1 MLTPLER
8 IGKKLA
14 PLRLLAV
21 LVFLPLSATLC
32 HAQCFDGASGGG
44 VYAII
49 SPSHFAPGQS
59 YNASVTVPSGGFN
72 PDTEC
77 PTPAVLYIVNAAS
90 YGQGVYYQEDPFVT
104 VSNLAYV
111 STTEITF
118 TVTVASNAPTESD
131 AWSDISGSGAGGA
144 GGSVWLVSNLE
155 AVSITPCALAVTP
168 TISSIQP
175 TVFPAG
181 ASTPITITGTGFMPT
196 TNVNSCAPTTPS
208 ITAGSENVALS
219 NVIVAS
225 PTEITLTATPL
236 ASDPTEAASVTAANY
251 SLNGPPYYLN
261 SNSAPAQIS
270 SCASPNISSISPD
283 TVQVGSTGV
292 QLTIAGTCFGSSPT
306 VNLPSGVTLL
316 SGQSSTNSTII
327 VSINVSVSAPI
338 GANSITVS
346 TKVAGGGKQTSNQ
359 AAFTLDGPFYM
370 VVQNDVIGTCSGC
383 TKTVARK
390 TTYQV
395 TNFSGSNSGAVN
407 IGEPP
412 GSQVAS
418 GWNCKQTEPTDIT
431 QPCPYTTNSVG
442 VFIDQW
448 SLLSD
453 SFTPVGCGWNSNDHW
468 TWCPTGHSI
477 GHLQGYLHT
486 NSVSIHGSVM
496 PPQSNHMAD
505 GLVIN
510 P

>member
-1 MLTPLER
+1 MHTPM
-8 IGKKLA
+8 GKVGRKFLI
-14 PLRLLAV
+14 LRLLAISA
-21 LVFLPLSATLC
+21 FLLISATVC
-32 HAQCFDGASGGG
+32 HAQCFDGPSG
-44 VYAII
+44 VHVTAII
-49 SPSHFAPGQS
+49 SPIGFAPGQT
-59 YNASVTVPSGGFN
+59 YNASVTVAAGGFN
-72 PDTEC
+72 PAAIC
-77 PTPAVLYIVNAAS
+77 PPAVFYIVNAAS
-90 YGQGVYYQEDPFVT
+90 YEQGLYYAEDPYVT

-131 AWSDISGSGAGGA
+131 AWADISGGSGGAGGA
-144 GGSVWLVSNLE
+144 VWLVSGLG
-155 AVSITPCALAVTP
+155 AVSITPCALPVTP
-168 TISSIQP
+168 TITSIQP

-196 TNVNSCAPTTPS
+196 TNANSCAPTTPS

-486 NSVSIHGSVM
+486 NSVSIQGSVM